1 MGEAHGWRSREAL
14 DAALLLKRLELPNE
28 SSWFV
33 GKMAEAVLNL
43 YAELDEHPNE
53 PEHPKVRGA
62 VRRLRRLEELD
73 RLDPENLEASTEDS
87 VPSEE
92 WEDPARETG
101 SSQEPLGASEN
112 VADEPEIA
120 AQPVPVPEALRRIRT
135 NSGGRDGSLGGSVGR
150 PVLPLS
156 KSPPHIPNAGQHV
169 DLRLEA
175 GSCRRGF
182 GAISEP

>member
-1 MGEAHGWRSREAL
+1 MGEAL

-62 VRRLRRLEELD
+62 VRR
-73 RLDPENLEASTEDS
+73 TE
-87 VPSEE
+87 
-92 WEDPARETG
+92 

-120 AQPVPVPEALRRIRT
+120 AQPVPVPEALRRIWT